1 MVADNILSKAYRSKL
16 KAVHPD
22 KNIGNEIAASKK
34 TDLLVNA
41 WRRLKDPSLRRLY
54 DNEMKVKLKV
64 RTHTHANPT
73 YTNIHIHTYIHIHN
87 RYRANRKF
95 GAPHDYHIYAY
106 THQGL
111 IARAED

>member
-16 KAVHPD
+16 RVVHPD

-41 WRRLKDPSLRRLY
+41 WGRLKDPTLRRLY

-64 RTHTHANPT
+64 RTHTHT
-73 YTNIHIHTYIHIHN
+73 QIQHIHTYT
-87 RYRANRKF
+87 
-95 GAPHDYHIYAY
+95 Y
-106 THQGL
+106 TQQ
-111 IARAED
+111 ISCK